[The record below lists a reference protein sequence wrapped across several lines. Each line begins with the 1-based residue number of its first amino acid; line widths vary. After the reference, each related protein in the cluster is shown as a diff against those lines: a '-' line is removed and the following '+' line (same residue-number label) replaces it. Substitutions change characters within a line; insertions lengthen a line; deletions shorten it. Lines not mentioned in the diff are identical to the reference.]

1 VNLFPTL
8 RGYPR
13 RRFRVDL
20 LAGLAAGAVVVP
32 QAMAYATVAG
42 FPVQIGLYT
51 CMVPMLVYA
60 ALGGAKSMSTS
71 TTSTVATLT
80 ASTLLAAGV
89 AAGSVDALVALTL
102 EVGLILLAM
111 RLLRLGSLV
120 ENLNTPVLVG
130 VKTGVGLVVAIG
142 QIPALLG
149 LPAGAGGFFA
159 QAGTLI
165 GRLGGTVPATAILSA
180 VLLAVL
186 LILPKLLPAVPA
198 PLIAV
203 ALAIGATALL
213 DLPEH
218 GVALIDPVPTGLPAP
233 HLPDLGLL
241 AGILPGA
248 LAIAFMVFMESL
260 AVARAM
266 RRPSDP
272 PLDND
277 RELVAAGAANLA
289 GAWFQ
294 SLPSAGGFS
303 QTAVNDRA
311 GARTQAA
318 QLVTVA
324 LAVAVALW
332 LAPVLDLLPRAAL
345 AAVVVTAVLGLIAPA
360 EFARL
365 ARIDRVECWLAAATA
380 FVGLT
385 AGLLA
390 AVAVGVGT
398 TLVLVLRELNRIG
411 LVEVRR
417 APDGTLRPAR
427 ECDAAAPGVL
437 VLLPTGG
444 LYTANV
450 RSAQSAILDVV
461 AARDPLPRIVILDL
475 AVQRALSVTVL
486 DALGELDRQ
495 LARDGIELQ
504 LAGLPERALAIARR
518 TRWWPEWDAAGR
530 LHPDLEHALVA
541 AERGA
546 RDR

>member
-1 VNLFPTL
+1 MTLFPTL
-8 RGYPR
+8 RGYR
-13 RRFRVDL
+13 ARWLRADL

-42 FPVQIGLYT
+42 MPVQVGLYT

-60 ALGGAKSMSTS
+60 ALGGAKAMSTS

-89 AAGSVDALVALTL
+89 AAGSLGALAALTL
-102 EVGLILLAM
+102 EVGLILVAL

-142 QIPALLG
+142 QVPALLG
-149 LPAGAGGFFA
+149 YDAGTGGFFA
-159 QAGTLI
+159 QAATAI
-165 GRLGGTVPATAILSA
+165 ERLPQTVPATA
-180 VLLAVL
+180 VLAAALLTVL
-186 LILPKLLPAVPA
+186 VVLPRLLPAVPA
-198 PLIAV
+198 PLVAV

-213 DLPEH
+213 GLDDH
-218 GVALIDPVPTGLPAP
+218 GVALIDPVPTGLPELR
-233 HLPDLGLL
+233 LPDLEAAAGL
-241 AGILPGA
+241 LPGA

-272 PLDND
+272 ALDND

-289 GAWFQ
+289 GAWFGA
-294 SLPSAGGFS
+294 LPSAGGFS

-318 QLVTVA
+318 QLVTVG

-332 LAPVLDLLPRAAL
+332 IAPVLDLLPRAAL
-345 AAVVVTAVLGLIAPA
+345 AAVVVTAVLGLVTPG
-360 EFARL
+360 EFRRL
-365 ARIDRVECWLAAATA
+365 ARIDRVDCALAVATA
-380 FVGLT
+380 AVGLT

-398 TLVLVLRELNRIG
+398 TLILVLREANHVG
-411 LVEVRR
+411 VAEVRR
-417 APDGTLRPAR
+417 APDGSLRAALPG
-427 ECDAAAPGVL
+427 DAPAPGVL
-437 VLLPTGG
+437 VLIPTAGV
-444 LYTANV
+444 YTASV
-450 RSAQSAILDVV
+450 RSVQNRVLDLVSAQ
-461 AARDPLPRIVILDL
+461 DPLPRIVVLDL
-475 AVQRALSVTVL
+475 APQATMSVTVL
-486 DALGELDRQ
+486 DAVAELDRQ

-504 LAGLPERALAIARR
+504 LARLPQRALTIARR
-518 TRWWPEWDAAGR
+518 ASWWPDWEAAGR
-530 LHPDLEHALVA
+530 VHPDVEHALDA
-541 AERGA
+541 ARG
-546 RDR
+546 